1 MSASLIQRP
10 GSLPKIAYFKVSSK
24 LYKGSMTKLQLAQL
38 YFYPVNQNTVQ
49 HNTEILKSLKKIVAD
64 GLPRLEATMAFTAI
78 SGFHPMQ
85 VQNFL
90 KANIYWA
97 LSWHFIHNVSFM
109 ENLSKHNSVRSYL
122 LFTLTQMMEVA
133 KGMTQHLSTKVYL
146 DRI

>member
-1 MSASLIQRP
+1 
-10 GSLPKIAYFKVSSK
+10 
-24 LYKGSMTKLQLAQL
+24 MTKLQLAQL

-97 LSWHFIHNVSFM
+97 HSWHFIHNVSFM
-109 ENLSKHNSVRSYL
+109 ENPSKHNSVKSYL

-133 KGMTQHLSTKVYL
+133 KGMTQHFSTKVYL
-146 DRI
+146 DQI